1 MNMEKY
7 VDMVSPFTGGKVKE
21 FSTVEEHEFRKETY
35 SVHVCYYI
43 CEDTGEKFTTTGQD
57 ELLFNDL
64 YSQYRVKHGIP
75 FSEEIKEIRLRYKL
89 NYSQITRI
97 LGFGANQYA
106 QYENGQIP
114 SESNGKMILAIQSKQ
129 VILGLLEASKEE
141 FEIDEYLK
149 ISEAISCAS
158 DKVTCSAQQSLFY
171 KDIKRSVYN
180 GFKQPNVQK
189 LMEMIKY
196 FVCNSKS
203 IFPTKL
209 NKEMFYADFY
219 HYKRFGISIS
229 GLNYQAIQFGP
240 VPVHYNTIYDNID
253 SINKEIVLAHDMES
267 TRLTCDEYDLSLF
280 GEKEKETLETIVRII
295 QPMKTDEIVTES
307 HKEDAWINYSQG
319 NKLIPYSEA
328 FSLRLI

>member
-1 MNMEKY
+1 MEKY

-21 FSTVEEHEFRKETY
+21 ISTVEEHEFRKETY

-43 CEDTGEKFTTTGQD
+43 CEDTGEKFTTTEQD

-75 FSEEIKEIRLRYKL
+75 FSEEIREIRLRYKL

-114 SESNGKMILAIQSKQ
+114 SESNGKMILAIQNKQ

-158 DKVTCSAQQSLFY
+158 DTVTCSVQQSLFY
-171 KDIKRSVYN
+171 RDIKRSVYN

-189 LMEMIKY
+189 LIEMIKY
-196 FVCNSKS
+196 FVCNSKW
-203 IFPTKL
+203 IYPTKL

-253 SINKEIVLAHDMES
+253 AINKEIVLAHDMES
-267 TRLTCDEYDLSLF
+267 TCLTCDEYDLSLF
-280 GEKEKETLETIVRII
+280 DEKEKETLETIVRII
-295 QPMKTDEIVTES
+295 QPMKTDKIVTES

>member
-1 MNMEKY
+1 MEKY

-21 FSTVEEHEFRKETY
+21 VSTVEEHEFRKETY
-35 SVHVCYYI
+35 SVHVCYYV
-43 CEDTGEKFTTTGQD
+43 CEDTGEKFTTTEQD

-75 FSEEIKEIRLRYKL
+75 FPEEIKEIRLRYKL

-114 SESNGKMILAIQSKQ
+114 SESNGKMILAIQNKQ

-158 DKVTCSAQQSLFY
+158 DTVKCSPQQSLFY
-171 KDIKRSVYN
+171 RDIKRSVYN
-180 GFKQPNVQK
+180 GFKQPNVQR
-189 LMEMIKY
+189 LIEMIKY
-196 FVCNSKS
+196 FVCNSNW
-203 IFPTKL
+203 IYPTKL

-253 SINKEIVLAHDMES
+253 GINKEMVLAHDMES

-280 GEKEKETLETIVRII
+280 DEKEKETLETIVRII
-295 QPMKTDEIVTES
+295 QPMKTDEIVAES